1 MNWISQPASSSPVAH
16 ATGIPSLVCVGGM
29 ALGSLKVRGVGLGTA
44 RLDTIVAQ
52 ARQIVVNAVVSSTP
66 RSRAGK
72 GIQ

>member
-44 RLDTIVAQ
+44 GLDTIVAQ
-52 ARQIVVNAVVSSTP
+52 ARQIVDNAVASSAP
-66 RSRAGK
+66 GARGGK
-72 GIQ
+72 GVQ